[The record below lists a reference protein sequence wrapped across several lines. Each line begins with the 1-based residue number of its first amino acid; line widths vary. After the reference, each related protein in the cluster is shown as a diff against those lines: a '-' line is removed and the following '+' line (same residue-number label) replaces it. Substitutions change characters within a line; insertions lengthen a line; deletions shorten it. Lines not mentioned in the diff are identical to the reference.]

1 MTAPMIDFRSL
12 EIFIWVAELRN
23 YHRAAEKLN
32 IAEPAAWAR
41 IRNLEK
47 FLNVRLLEKNQR
59 QLVLTPEGHE
69 LLVHAQRLIGTYSEM
84 IEKVGGRSTTRG
96 TVRLGVSESIVH
108 TWLPALFA
116 RVNATYPHLGF
127 EIDVN
132 ISPYLRD
139 RLAAQDLDLAFLL
152 GPIPSQNVHT
162 RPLCSFPVAFV
173 ADDKIGLPHESIA
186 LEHIVKWPLITFAR
200 NTEPYMALR
209 QLLAREGLRAT
220 IHASASLEAVVRMAL
235 DGIGIAVIP
244 PAIIE
249 KRVDARGRLRRLKTT
264 IELPALNFVVGWL
277 DAPIRRAAQKVAEIA
292 IEVAREMPKS
302 ETA

>member
-1 MTAPMIDFRSL
+1 MTVPMIDFRSL
-12 EIFIWVAELRN
+12 EIFIWVAELRSFR
-23 YHRAAEKLN
+23 RAAEKLN
-32 IAEPAAWAR
+32 IAPPAVLAR
-41 IRNLEK
+41 INALEQ
-47 FLNVRLLEKNQR
+47 FLNVRLFEPDR
-59 QLVLTPEGHE
+59 RRVALTPEGHE
-69 LLVHAQRLIGTYSEM
+69 LLVHAERLNGMYSEM
-84 IEKVGGRSTTRG
+84 IEKIGDPSTTRG
-96 TVRLGVSESIVH
+96 IVRLGVSESIVH
-108 TWLPALFA
+108 TWLPVLFA
-116 RVNATYPHLGF
+116 RVNATYPQLGF

-139 RLAAQDLDLAFLL
+139 RLVAKDLDLAFLL
-152 GPIPSQNVHT
+152 GPINSQNVHS

-249 KRVDARGRLRRLKTT
+249 KKIDARERLRRLHTT
-264 IELPALNFVVGWL
+264 IELPDLNFVVGWP
-277 DAPIRRAAQKVAEIA
+277 DAPVHRAAQKVAEIA